1 MKNLLRYIQG
11 FRKGKEAH
19 QIEFES
25 MKDSFLAD
33 SLEGYDAV
41 KGNHVETI
49 NEIQRRISVGS
60 RSGHKYIAVW
70 SIAASLLV
78 CISIGGY
85 YWLKKPVLMQYDVSQ
100 QIAYSEEKASVDLSD
115 SVQPKQE
122 KEDMLVKVEVVR
134 DGIEHGAVR
143 KMVAAHSSPSVEVVD
158 IVDEMNN
165 VEIVDDSLLL
175 SSVSKSDSSSYKASG
190 LKLDAQI
197 RSPYDLR
204 VASQSKEIR
213 DSLVRI
219 KKMNPSVLVN
229 KIGDFQQCAVPEER
243 LPITDADGTQCG
255 LPKDTISFTLDK
267 QPVPVVGVDA
277 YRNYLEKNIVYPEDS
292 VCGEIKGLVVV
303 EFSTDKDGFPVN
315 IVVKKQL
322 CDWADKEAV
331 RLVKYGPK
339 WTVSNIK
346 TQVTVKF

>member
-19 QIEFES
+19 QVELES

-33 SLEGYDAV
+33 SLEGYEAV

-49 NEIQRRISVGS
+49 NEIQRRISVRS

-100 QIAYSEEKASVDLSD
+100 QIAYSEEEAPVDLSD
-115 SVQPKQE
+115 SAQPKQE
-122 KEDMLVKVEVVR
+122 KEDLLVKVEVAR
-134 DGIEHGAVR
+134 DGIEHAAVR
-143 KMVAAHSSPSVEVVD
+143 KMVAAHSSPAVEVFD
-158 IVDEMNN
+158 IVD
-165 VEIVDDSLLL
+165 VKI
-175 SSVSKSDSSSYKASG
+175 K
-190 LKLDAQI
+190 
-197 RSPYDLR
+197 SPYDLR
-204 VASQSKEIR
+204 VASQSENVR

-219 KKMNPSVLVN
+219 KKMKPSVLVN

-243 LPITDADGTQCG
+243 LPITGANGTQCG

-267 QPVPVVGVDA
+267 QPVPLVGVDA

-292 VCGEIKGLVVV
+292 LCREIKGIVVV
-303 EFSTDKDGFPVN
+303 EFSTDKDGSPVN